1 MVSVSEFV
9 SEEKYSFDSVTNGY
23 MSKYFFVPVGSEKD
37 ELKELTVQKG
47 DEVKEGQVI
56 AKGRFENVHSPVPGI
71 VTDIFVGDYG
81 DGKQGLII
89 KIMLSGAFSITGKKH
104 EKIDWKIYDSS
115 SLSFMLR
122 DAGIQNTF
130 KKAEP
135 IYKQIKEISEKE
147 NKILVIRLFDEEPS
161 RSTDSFVTR
170 KFSQKIYGGAAILA
184 KAIEADAIVFTYEK
198 SFKPDESV
206 LGEYFEYDA
215 KLFFVPIDIKKYP
228 FGTMHDL
235 VSSIKKHKTCKT
247 PLFEKLGAKDFF
259 VDSVTLAAI
268 YDAVVFGK
276 PMIDRYIH
284 VSGACLNVTGI
295 IKLKIGTPLSSVV
308 DQFGGF
314 KEPPARIIINGI
326 VTGVAI
332 NGLDVPVSKNIKSI
346 IFLPQNQVKIQHTE
360 LCIRCGRCRK
370 ICPVN
375 LWPGNI
381 FRAANSGKEEPDVLK
396 ISLLC
401 SECGLCNAVCP
412 SRIPLC
418 QTIALVKEKI
428 KE

>member
-9 SEEKYSFDSVTNGY
+9 SEEKYLFDSAANGY
-23 MSKYFFVPVGSEKD
+23 MSKYFFVPVGSEK
-37 ELKELTVQKG
+37 EGLKELLVQKG
-47 DEVKEGQVI
+47 EEVAEGQVI

-71 VTDIFVGDYG
+71 VSDIFVGDYG

-104 EKIDWKIYDSS
+104 EKIDWKIYDST
-115 SLSFMLR
+115 SLAFMLR

-130 KKAEP
+130 KKPVP
-135 IYKQIKEISEKE
+135 IYEQIKEISEKE
-147 NKILVIRLFDEEPS
+147 NKILVIRLFDEDPA
-161 RSTDSFVTR
+161 RCIDSFVTR
-170 KFSQKIYGGAAILA
+170 KFSQKIYSGAAILA
-184 KAIEADAIVFTYEK
+184 KAIEATAVVFAYEK
-198 SFKPDESV
+198 AFKPDESV
-206 LGEYFEYDA
+206 LGEYFESDA
-215 KLFFVPIDIKKYP
+215 KLFFVPIDVKKYP

-235 VSSIKKHKTCKT
+235 VSSIKKHKSCRN
-247 PLFEKLGAKDFF
+247 PIFEKLGAKDFF

-268 YDAVVFGK
+268 YDAIVFEK

-284 VSGACLNVTGI
+284 VNGACLNVTGI
-295 IKLKIGTPLSSVV
+295 IKLKIGTMISSVV

-314 KEPPARIIINGI
+314 KEPPARIVINGI
-326 VTGVAI
+326 VTGLAV
-332 NGLDVPVSKNIKSI
+332 NGLNVPISKNVKSI
-346 IFLPQNQVKIQHTE
+346 TFLPQEQVPPQHSE
-360 LCIRCGRCRK
+360 ICIRCGRCRK

-381 FRAANSGKEEPDVLK
+381 YRAARSENDEPDVLK